1 MDLREEFVLR
11 AKAPGA
17 NISELC
23 REQGIS
29 RKTGYKWLRRFE
41 AKGVEALQ
49 DMTRRPRRVVD
60 TAGEIVLR
68 IAELR
73 AAHRSWGA
81 KKLRVL
87 LVRERGEK
95 VPSVKTIARIL
106 ERLGEP
112 RLRRVRSHSRV
123 AREKREVDVASAN
136 DLWTVDFKGW
146 WRTHDGKRCEP
157 LTVRDAFSRFV
168 LSVRVM
174 SSTALAGTQQVFLK
188 LFKQHGLPKAI
199 RVDNG
204 TPFGCTTARG
214 GLSTLSAWWCS
225 LGVDVV
231 FGRPAHPQDN
241 GAHERMHG
249 DMALELERDA
259 ASNSKA
265 QQRACDLWVHEFN
278 HVRPHEALEMRTPA
292 ELYSRSKRPYRGPR
306 ATRYPI
312 AFDVRRV
319 FKSGAVKFDG
329 KEVYVGAGFA
339 TQSIGIERVDA
350 KFVRLW
356 FYERDLG
363 LVDMDEARS
372 TRRAAKETAPASKK
386 GRVSTPVAASETTER
401 GRQRAPKRGQ
411 STGAKP
417 AGTRRT
423 ARRDPL
429 PKRRAGTSKHRTGE
443 PRSDKV
449 QGRTKDTAK
458 RSRTVNAT
466 HP

>member
-1 MDLREEFVLR
+1 
-11 AKAPGA
+11 
-17 NISELC
+17 
-23 REQGIS
+23 
-29 RKTGYKWLRRFE
+29 
-41 AKGVEALQ
+41 
-49 DMTRRPRRVVD
+49 VD

-188 LFKQHGLPKAI
+188 FQA
-199 RVDNG
+199 
-204 TPFGCTTARG
+204 ARAAEG
-214 GLSTLSAWWCS
+214 HPCRQRHAFRLHRRRGRPLTLSAWWCL

-241 GAHERMHG
+241 GAHERMLA

-339 TQSIGIERVDA
+339 TLSIGIERVVA

-401 GRQRAPKRGQ
+401 GRQRDPKRGQ
-411 STGAKP
+411 SIGAKP

-423 ARRDPL
+423 ARRDTL